1 MAEQKK
7 NQSRKSNDI
16 KNRTAIAALG
26 MNTLLT
32 AVKFLLFFFS
42 GSMAILAEAWHS
54 FTDIVTSFLVLIAV
68 RHSGRNGS
76 TKQKDGESENDFGTA
91 SSYAA
96 GRMELAVSFCIGLIL
111 LLVSAFLI
119 KKSITSEIIQIRNP
133 LFSGLIFLL
142 FSLGSYFVYKLEVKV
157 GKSEGSIGLVADGMH
172 ARADMTSSLLTGF
185 SLILYTLGLNIDRW
199 VAGLIAFFILSFA
212 LETIVNTGM
221 AFFHR
226 KSDRLFRYRSFTLI
240 AFLFDRIALQKAVKA
255 IQNFLVSRV
264 GDSIKIR
271 LFLKTVL
278 FLPLI
283 LIIAAYVSTAF
294 YTVGSREKAIVERFG
309 IPLKLRK
316 PIDPGLH
323 LKLPWPIDSVEKT
336 NVAFIHELSI
346 GNITDRK
353 AFALLWTRQHG
364 TEEAFLSGDNNL
376 FYPYIVLHYRIK
388 NVAAYLYENID
399 PVKLLNEVGH
409 RVATYLFVKEKF
421 YDIAAVHRK
430 RLEQEL
436 LQGLQENLDKM
447 KSGIEILSVNF
458 KDIHPPI
465 AVADSFEKVIAG
477 HQEKQKIINEARG
490 YKNRTL
496 PKSRGEA
503 AETFETA
510 KSYMVDRTQHAEGS
524 AARFVMTLP
533 VSKKEKQLTRSRL
546 YLQTMQTALKEKT
559 KIIVDPKSGIPEI
572 WMGFKKFSV
581 MDFEGG
587 IQE

>member
-1 MAEQKK
+1 MTEQKK
-7 NQSRKSNDI
+7 NQSRKSYDI

-68 RHSGRNGS
+68 RHSDRNSS
-76 TKQKDGESENDFGTA
+76 TKQKNGEIENDPCPA
-91 SSYAA
+91 SPYAA

-111 LLVSAFLI
+111 LLVSVFLV
-119 KKSITSEIIQIRNP
+119 KKCITSEIIQIRNP
-133 LFSGLIFLL
+133 LISGFIFLL

-185 SLILYTLGLNIDRW
+185 SLILYTLGLNFDRW

-212 LETIVNTGM
+212 LETMVNTGM
-221 AFFHR
+221 VFFHR
-226 KSDRLFRYRSFTLI
+226 KSDGLFRYRSFAWI
-240 AFLFDRIALQKAVKA
+240 AFFFDRIALQKVAKA
-255 IQNFLVSRV
+255 IQVFLASRF
-264 GDSIKIR
+264 GDSRKTR
-271 LFLKTVL
+271 LFFKTVL
-278 FLPLI
+278 LMPLI
-283 LIIAAYVSTAF
+283 FIITAYFSTAF
-294 YTVGSREKAIVERFG
+294 YTVGIREKAVVERFG
-309 IPLKLRK
+309 IPLNLRE
-316 PIDPGLH
+316 PMGPGLH
-323 LKLPWPIDSVEKT
+323 LKLPWPMDRVEKAK
-336 NVAFIHELSI
+336 VAFIHELSI
-346 GNITDRK
+346 GNVTDKK
-353 AFALLWTRQHG
+353 ATALLWTRLHG

-409 RVATYLFVKEKF
+409 RAATYLFVKEKF

-436 LQGLQENLDKM
+436 LKGIQENLDKM

-477 HQEKQKIINEARG
+477 HQEKQKIINAARG
-490 YKNRTL
+490 YKNRIL

-510 KSYMVDRTQHAEGS
+510 RSYIVERTQQAEGS
-524 AARFVMTLP
+524 AARFIMALP
-533 VSKKEKQLTRSRL
+533 GSKKEKQLTKSRL

-559 KIIVDPKSGIPEI
+559 KIIVDPKSGTPEVWI
-572 WMGFKKFSV
+572 GFKKFSV
-581 MDFEGG
+581 MDYEGG
-587 IQE
+587 VQK